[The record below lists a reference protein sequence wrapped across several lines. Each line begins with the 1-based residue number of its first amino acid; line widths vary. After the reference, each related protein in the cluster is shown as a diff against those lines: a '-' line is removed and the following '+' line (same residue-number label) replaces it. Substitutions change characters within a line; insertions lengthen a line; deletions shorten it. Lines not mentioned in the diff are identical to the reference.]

1 MQSAE
6 LERSMRIE
14 RKRSGRTAPVKIAEG
29 ECVDR
34 AFDGYHLVLH
44 LIDSEGRDVRVIL
57 ERHEAH
63 RAAQFVLDEL
73 EAQRT
78 RIDQLQAIAEKVL
91 R

>member
-1 MQSAE
+1 MK
-6 LERSMRIE
+6 IE
-14 RKRSGRTAPVKIAEG
+14 RKRRGRTSAVTIAQG

-34 AFDGYHLVLH
+34 TFDGYHLVLH
-44 LIDSEGRDVRVIL
+44 LFDSEGRDVRVVL

-63 RAAQFVLDEL
+63 RAAQFVLDEI

-78 RIDQLQAIAEKVL
+78 RIDGLQSIAEKVL